1 MGQDSGSDSPSE
13 SNKHEV
19 IKNNSDLK
27 TDLRK
32 LAIKNAM
39 SSSIPGENNK
49 RNKFNENEDEIEED
63 NNLKLK
69 SKLSDQEKDDEE
81 YNVPEEDI
89 SDEGT
94 PSSKLE

>member
-1 MGQDSGSDSPSE
+1 
-13 SNKHEV
+13 
-19 IKNNSDLK
+19 
-27 TDLRK
+27 
-32 LAIKNAM
+32 M

-94 PSSKLE
+94 PSSKLEQGLKNMNFEGMMKSHHDETKKKSKFS